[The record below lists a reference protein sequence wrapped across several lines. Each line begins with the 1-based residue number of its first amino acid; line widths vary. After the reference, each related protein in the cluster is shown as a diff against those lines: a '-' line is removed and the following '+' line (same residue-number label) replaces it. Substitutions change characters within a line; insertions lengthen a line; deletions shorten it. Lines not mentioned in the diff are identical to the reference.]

1 MFPGTETFRLTNP
14 LLSVALG
21 DTRLEHSQY
30 ATFNIVG
37 EPTSVAQG
45 RRVGFCFLGVPT
57 VATDLPIAQPII
69 YNRFAIAGEA
79 YDARNGPRESY
90 NLNIAGSD
98 ASNAI
103 VTVDFNSGRVD
114 FTISLRGFDALGNS
128 RRDLGTYQGQAQ
140 LDRTSVS
147 FTGAATAASGEAPLV
162 VNGAFFGPR
171 GRELGL
177 TFTRAQNTSAAPVRA
192 ELLITGVL
200 LGRPELPSS

>member
-30 ATFNIVG
+30 ASFNIVG

-57 VATDLPIAQPII
+57 LATDLPTAQPIV

-79 YDARNGPRESY
+79 YDARNGPRETY
-90 NLNIAGSD
+90 NFNIAGSD
-98 ASNAI
+98 ASNAS
-103 VTVDFNSGRVD
+103 VTVDFNTGRVD
-114 FTISLRGFDALGNS
+114 FTISLKSFSTGILRNF
-128 RRDLGTYQGQAQ
+128 GTYQGQAQ

-147 FTGAATAASGEAPLV
+147 FTGSATAASGEAPLV
-162 VNGAFFGPR
+162 VNGAFFGPK

-177 TFTRAQNTSAAPVRA
+177 TFTRAQSSSASPVRP
-192 ELLITGVL
+192 ELLITGVF
-200 LGRPELPSS
+200 LGRPDLPS